1 MVEEQFQTLLAKIRG
16 YNPEADF
23 DQIKKAWEFAK
34 LAHGDG
40 KRPSGE
46 LWTHHVLKVAA
57 NLANWKLDTATIVSA
72 ILHDTIFAGAATRE
86 DLEKEFS
93 QEVLLIID
101 GVTQID
107 RLELRGNKNGKFVEN
122 LRKIILVLAKDVR
135 VILLRLSDRLE
146 NMKVL
151 WELPGEERIAKA
163 QETLEIYAPLAER
176 LGIGT
181 VKGELEDLAFPDV
194 YPDEYKRVIEESKPY
209 FKKAE
214 NHIKAM
220 KRKLLTLLAK
230 EGSRAEIHGR
240 KKHLYSLWKKL
251 DRPEVF
257 WDFSKVHDIVAL
269 RILVNTVP
277 DCYTALGA
285 VHATYKPVPYLGVSD
300 FIAQPKPNGYQSI
313 HTRVFGAVGQIV
325 EIQIRTYDMHAHA
338 EYGIAAHWEYA
349 QIKSKGASDAKL
361 ESGIIIPKDKILWV
375 RQLVQWQKEITDSAE
390 FLEAVKFDALENRIF
405 VFSPNGDVFD
415 LPQGA
420 TPIDFAYAVH
430 TDLGDHTA
438 GAKVDGKL
446 AALDFKLKS
455 GQVVEIVKNKTQHP
469 NPDWLNLVVTATAR
483 RSVKRYLRK
492 RGQKA

>member
-1 MVEEQFQTLLAKIRG
+1 MIEERFQTLLAKIRE

-40 KRPSGE
+40 KRPSDE
-46 LWTHHVLKVAA
+46 LWVSHILKVAA
-57 NLANWKLDTATIVSA
+57 NLAEWKLDTVTIVSA

-86 DLEKEFS
+86 DLDKEFS

-107 RLELRGNKNGKFVEN
+107 RLELKGNKNGKFVEN

-146 NMKVL
+146 NMKIL
-151 WELPGEERIAKA
+151 LELPGEERIAKA

-194 YPDEYKRVIEESKPY
+194 YPNKYKRVIEESKPY

-214 NHIKAM
+214 DHIKTM

-230 EGSRAEIHGR
+230 EGLKVEIHGR

-257 WDFSKVHDIVAL
+257 WDFSKVYDIIAL
-269 RILVNTVP
+269 RILVNTAT
-277 DCYTALGA
+277 DCYTALGV
-285 VHATYKPVPYLGVSD
+285 VHTTYKPVPYLGVSD

-325 EIQIRTYDMHAHA
+325 EVQIRTYDMHTHA

-349 QIKSKGASDAKL
+349 QIKSKRASDAKL
-361 ESGIIIPKDKILWV
+361 ESGIIVPKDKILWV

-390 FLEAVKFDALENRIF
+390 FLEAVKFDALGNRIF

-415 LPQGA
+415 LPAGA

-455 GQVVEIVKNKTQHP
+455 GQVVEIIKNKTQHP

-492 RGQKA
+492 KG

>member
-1 MVEEQFQTLLAKIRG
+1 MIEERFQTLLAKIRE

-40 KRPSGE
+40 KRSSGE
-46 LWTHHVLKVAA
+46 LWTSHVLKVAV
-57 NLANWKLDTATIVSA
+57 NLADWKLDTATIICA

-93 QEVLLIID
+93 QEVLFIID

-107 RLELRGNKNGKFVEN
+107 RLELKGNKNGKLAEN
-122 LRKIILVLAKDVR
+122 LRKIILVLAKDLR

-146 NMKVL
+146 NMKIL

-176 LGIGT
+176 LGIGM
-181 VKGELEDLAFPDV
+181 VKGELEDLAFPYV
-194 YPDEYKRVIEESKPY
+194 YPNEYKRVIEESKPY

-214 NHIKAM
+214 DRIKTM

-230 EGSRAEIHGR
+230 EGLRVEIHGR

-257 WDFSKVHDIVAL
+257 WDFSKVYDIIAL
-269 RILVNTVP
+269 RILVNTVS
-277 DCYTALGA
+277 DCYTALGT

-300 FIAQPKPNGYQSI
+300 FIAQSKPNGYQSI

-325 EIQIRTYDMHAHA
+325 EVQIRTYDMHVHA
-338 EYGIAAHWEYA
+338 EYGIAAHWGYVE
-349 QIKSKGASDAKL
+349 IKSKGASDAKL
-361 ESGIIIPKDKILWV
+361 ESGIIVPKDKISWV

-390 FLEAVKFDALENRIF
+390 FLEAVKFDALGNRIF

-455 GQVVEIVKNKTQHP
+455 GQVVEIIKNKTQHP